1 MNTHSIFHS
10 FRSNDSIKIDPYQF
24 LPKKKAE
31 KKKVTTTMTTATTHQ
46 RHATIAHEWLLKSV
60 EIILSSRR
68 GGNSS
73 ATPSTVGKTD
83 KKKKKIKKKKDTRSW
98 WFNLE
103 PTNFLLADKNEQVE
117 CNGMDEEEGE
127 GDDEDGGDADAFA
140 FDSIR
145 KQLEPWRLNDN
156 ELGFNPTP
164 LVVDIFHCHE
174 NDEKEQK
181 QEKENEEAFL
191 VERWV
196 LSVDP
201 LIASDGACASKP
213 SHETSIMYKKAV
225 IQTRVLISLLR
236 SLPAH
241 RLQRRARLQLRADA
255 GKMFHKI
262 YATTTS
268 DCKPKNINGENFVW
282 RTFMFSKIDTKV
294 GSMHARCFFLDEY
307 SLNESRK
314 VPGMSC
320 RNGSASS
327 SSSLAAA
334 AALAVTADVS
344 VSPHKIEERKDVQQQ
359 KTKVKGLL
367 TTELAKCEKNLS
379 KGDGAIAVDTSQK
392 SKPSKNFVP
401 VNASSAPSNLFDAI
415 RSRTETCAAD
425 VPGTSVALLPS
436 MKASSF
442 GRESPNFNFQQIISP
457 YGSPAV
463 HLEPP
468 EQARTLVV
476 SPRIATF
483 SSNSGGKTSIAQEN
497 ENEDD
502 LFALDEDVSQAAS
515 FEKTKNTD
523 MEIGAL
529 VRMLKDA
536 PGLCPLDSSNTF
548 EDAQERLEAFKVKM
562 KNSSSSAEEDER

>member
-1 MNTHSIFHS
+1 M
-10 FRSNDSIKIDPYQF
+10 
-24 LPKKKAE
+24 
-31 KKKVTTTMTTATTHQ
+31 TTTTATTHQ

-68 GGNSS
+68 GGNSN

-83 KKKKKIKKKKDTRSW
+83 KKKVKIKKKNQTRSW
-98 WFNLE
+98 WFNLQ
-103 PTNFLLADKNEQVE
+103 PNFLLADKNEEVE
-117 CNGMDEEEGE
+117 CNGMDEE
-127 GDDEDGGDADAFA
+127 DGGDEDAFA

-145 KQLEPWRLNDN
+145 KQLEPWRLIDN

-174 NDEKEQK
+174 KDEKEQK

-201 LIASDGACASKP
+201 LIASDASCASKP
-213 SHETSIMYKKAV
+213 YHETSIMYKKAV

-268 DCKPKNINGENFVW
+268 DFKPKNINGENFVW

-314 VPGMSC
+314 VPGMS
-320 RNGSASS
+320 RRIGNASS
-327 SSSLAAA
+327 SSSLAAAA

-367 TTELAKCEKNLS
+367 TTELAKCENNFS
-379 KGDGAIAVDTSQK
+379 KGGEAIAVDTSQK
-392 SKPSKNFVP
+392 RKPSKNFAP

-415 RSRTETCAAD
+415 RPRTETRAAD
-425 VPGTSVALLPS
+425 VPGTSAALLPS

-442 GRESPNFNFQQIISP
+442 GRESQNFNFQQFLSP

-463 HLEPP
+463 RLEPP

-483 SSNSGGKTSIAQEN
+483 SSNAGGKTSIAQEN

-536 PGLCPLDSSNTF
+536 PGLCPLDSSDTF
-548 EDAQERLEAFKVKM
+548 GDAQERLEAFKGKM
-562 KNSSSSAEEDER
+562 KNSSSSAEEEER

>member
-1 MNTHSIFHS
+1 
-10 FRSNDSIKIDPYQF
+10 
-24 LPKKKAE
+24 
-31 KKKVTTTMTTATTHQ
+31 
-46 RHATIAHEWLLKSV
+46 LL
-60 EIILSSRR
+60 
-68 GGNSS
+68 
-73 ATPSTVGKTD
+73 
-83 KKKKKIKKKKDTRSW
+83 
-98 WFNLE
+98 
-103 PTNFLLADKNEQVE
+103 
-117 CNGMDEEEGE
+117 
-127 GDDEDGGDADAFA
+127 
-140 FDSIR
+140 SIR
-145 KQLEPWRLNDN
+145 
-156 ELGFNPTP
+156 
-164 LVVDIFHCHE
+164 
-174 NDEKEQK
+174 
-181 QEKENEEAFL
+181 
-191 VERWV
+191 
-196 LSVDP
+196 
-201 LIASDGACASKP
+201 
-213 SHETSIMYKKAV
+213 
-225 IQTRVLISLLR
+225 
-236 SLPAH
+236 
-241 RLQRRARLQLRADA
+241 
-255 GKMFHKI
+255 
-262 YATTTS
+262 
-268 DCKPKNINGENFVW
+268 
-282 RTFMFSKIDTKV
+282 
-294 GSMHARCFFLDEY
+294 
-307 SLNESRK
+307 
-314 VPGMSC
+314 
-320 RNGSASS
+320 
-327 SSSLAAA
+327 
-334 AALAVTADVS
+334 
-344 VSPHKIEERKDVQQQ
+344 
-359 KTKVKGLL
+359 
-367 TTELAKCEKNLS
+367 AK
-379 KGDGAIAVDTSQK
+379 K

>member
-1 MNTHSIFHS
+1 M
-10 FRSNDSIKIDPYQF
+10 
-24 LPKKKAE
+24 
-31 KKKVTTTMTTATTHQ
+31 TTTTTATTHQ

-68 GGNSS
+68 GGNSN
-73 ATPSTVGKTD
+73 ATPSAVGKTG
-83 KKKKKIKKKKDTRSW
+83 KKKKIKKKNQTRSW
-98 WFNLE
+98 WFNLQ
-103 PTNFLLADKNEQVE
+103 PYADKNEEVE
-117 CNGMDEEEGE
+117 CNGLDEEEGE
-127 GDDEDGGDADAFA
+127 RDDGDGGDEDVFA
-140 FDSIR
+140 FDSLR

-174 NDEKEQK
+174 KDEKEQK

-213 SHETSIMYKKAV
+213 YHETSIMYKKAV

-262 YATTTS
+262 YATTTTS
-268 DCKPKNINGENFVW
+268 DFKPKNINGENFVW

-314 VPGMSC
+314 VPGMSR
-320 RNGSASS
+320 RNGSATS
-327 SSSLAAA
+327 SSSLAAAA

-344 VSPHKIEERKDVQQQ
+344 VSPHKIEEGKDVQQQ

-415 RSRTETCAAD
+415 RPRTETCAAD
-425 VPGTSVALLPS
+425 VPGTSAALLPS

-442 GRESPNFNFQQIISP
+442 GRESPNFNFQQILSP

-463 HLEPP
+463 RLEPP

-483 SSNSGGKTSIAQEN
+483 SSNAGGKTSIAQEN

-502 LFALDEDVSQAAS
+502 LFALDEDVSQATS

-536 PGLCPLDSSNTF
+536 PGLCPLDSSDTF
-548 EDAQERLEAFKVKM
+548 GDAQERLEAFKGKM
-562 KNSSSSAEEDER
+562 KNSSSSAEEEER